1 MNPRRGFLNRKYAY
15 MKLIQYLKDVKGELK
30 HVSWPTRSQAL
41 ALTIVV
47 VGISVLTATV
57 LGLFDS
63 ALSYALSFIIV

>member
-1 MNPRRGFLNRKYAY
+1 MLLENTY
-15 MKLIQYLKDVKGELK
+15 MKLIQYFKDVKGELK

>member
-15 MKLIQYLKDVKGELK
+15 MKLIQYFKDVKGELK

-63 ALSYALSFIIV
+63 ALSYALSFIV